1 MEKTVGFV
9 ESGRGKWRFFLYL
22 VMGAVQKYN
31 GKKSARSGKGET
43 VIRCLPYFL
52 VGDVVLSQRNVVF
65 HVFLFV
71 GNGVRMLSS
80 EAFAALPLN
89 GGFLHA
95 LF

>member
-1 MEKTVGFV
+1 
-9 ESGRGKWRFFLYL
+9 
-22 VMGAVQKYN
+22 MGAVQKYN